1 MKISANIV
9 LLAKNGDK
17 EAFASLYDSVSAD
30 LYRLAL
36 YNLGNPHDAEDIV
49 SETFIEAYKGIK
61 GLRDEN
67 SFKPWIMKI
76 LYTRCKRKITQYIKD
91 RPNSDI
97 DDELDLVDENFS
109 VEDEIT
115 EQTTLKSAI
124 DKLAIDERNI
134 LLLSS
139 LHGYTTKEIS
149 NMMDLPH
156 GTVSSK
162 LHRTY
167 AKMRNMLQK
176 N

>member
-1 MKISANIV
+1 
-9 LLAKNGDK
+9 
-17 EAFASLYDSVSAD
+17 
-30 LYRLAL
+30 